1 MTNCRFS
8 SDAARHELTPVDNI
22 FIADYLPHASGLQV
36 QVYLYGLMQCH
47 YPSMC
52 EQSLAEALGISEE
65 AIIEVFLYWQ
75 EQGLV
80 RIASDAPLLVEYRE
94 LTSRRSAEIA
104 PAKYTELVRRINAL
118 TAPRQFG
125 MQELRHVYDW
135 IEVYELDEGAV
146 LELISHCM
154 ELRGRR
160 VSVNYMTSVA
170 QSWAERGVRTF
181 DNAKETIAAF
191 DLKRH
196 GASAVLRAWS
206 KRRRPTEDEMALYN
220 KWTSEWG
227 FTDAAIQ
234 AALPRLTVAG
244 SPNFTYLDELLD
256 SLREQQLTAE
266 AQIEADDEQTVAA
279 RAFAKLLFERAG
291 KVEPATRTQRAQ
303 IAMYLNDFSMPREL
317 LLYAAESSR
326 GANEPFGRMKRL
338 LNDWHDNGITTIAA
352 AEQRKLAEPERQA
365 RKPVRRG
372 ADYTQHTI
380 KEGDLDHL
388 LLDLDKEL

>member
-1 MTNCRFS
+1 MTICRFS
-8 SDAARHELTPVDNI
+8 SDAARHELTPVDNL
-22 FIADYLPHASGLQV
+22 FIAEYLPHATGLQV

-52 EQSLAEALGISEE
+52 ERPLDEALGLSGE
-65 AIIEVFLYWQ
+65 AVTEAFRYWQ

-80 RIASDAPLLVEYRE
+80 RILSDAPLTVEYRE
-94 LTSRRSAEIA
+94 PSARQSA
-104 PAKYTELVRRINAL
+104 DVLPAKYTALVRRINAL

-135 IEVYELDEGAV
+135 IEVYGLEEGAV

-181 DNAKETIAAF
+181 DDAKASIAAF
-191 DLKRH
+191 DLRRH
-196 GASAVLRAWS
+196 GASAVLRAWN
-206 KRRRPTEDEMALYN
+206 KRRKPTEDELALYQ
-220 KWTSEWG
+220 KWTGEWG

-234 AALPRLTVAG
+234 AALPRLTVTG

-256 SLREQQLTAE
+256 SLRGQRLTDEAE
-266 AQIEADDEQTVAA
+266 IEADDEKTAA
-279 RAFAKLLFERAG
+279 DRAFARLLFERAG

-303 IAMYLNDFSMPREL
+303 IAMYLNEFSMPREL
-317 LLYAAESSR
+317 LLYAAECSR

-338 LNDWHDNGITTIAA
+338 LNDWHEQGVTTIAA
-352 AEQRKLAEPERQA
+352 AEARMAAQAAAPA
-365 RKPVRRG
+365 RKTARRG
-372 ADYTQHTI
+372 TDYAQHAVS
-380 KEGDLDHL
+380 EANLDHL
-388 LLDLDKEL
+388 ILDLNEDL